1 MTPLLA
7 EKKVPWPAP
16 CRGAR
21 HLLVVALLASMLA
34 VLLVAGDLLLR
45 APPRDDTAAAW
56 MNALKLTTPAL
67 WPAGSPTRHPETLH
81 PAVDLRFSP
90 GLETTP

>member
-1 MTPLLA
+1 MSPFLA

-21 HLLVVALLASMLA
+21 HLLVVALLASVLA

-45 APPRDDTAAAW
+45 TPLRDDATAAW
-56 MNALKLTTPAL
+56 MNTLKLTTPAL
-67 WPAGSPTRHPETLH
+67 WPAGSPARHPETLH
-81 PAVDLRFSP
+81 PAVELRFSP
-90 GLETTP
+90 GLEAAP